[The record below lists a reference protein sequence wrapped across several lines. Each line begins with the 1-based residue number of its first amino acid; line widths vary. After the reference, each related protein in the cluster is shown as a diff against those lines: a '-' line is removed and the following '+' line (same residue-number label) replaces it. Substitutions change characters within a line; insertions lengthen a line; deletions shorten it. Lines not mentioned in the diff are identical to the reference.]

1 MDNEI
6 EEIYLVEQLNDLQL
20 ISLIQLLLK
29 IEIILDEELLSIL
42 ELEMQEI
49 QKNSEY
55 FLINEQV
62 NIIAVIVKIVL
73 I

>member
-55 FLINEQV
+55 SLINEQV